1 MSGDGPTFTSTFAT
15 LIGTTRQPTSA
26 WAPGLPLILSV
37 TMDGVSPSTTIQL
50 GDTVVLGG
58 DDAAAYADL
67 VAGADDTLIIEID
80 MSAIARL
87 ACNGSPDL
95 YLVCTAVIDAAGAS
109 FAGSVRSTCGDR
121 KGEGDFAWTGR
132 ISSDSAAETARRVS
146 RRIVD
151 DLKRREIEA

>member
-1 MSGDGPTFTSTFAT
+1 MSDTFTSTFAT

-26 WAPGLPLILSV
+26 WATGLPLILSV
-37 TMDGVSPSTTIQL
+37 TMDGTSPDTTIQL

-58 DDAAAYADL
+58 DDNAAYADL
-67 VAGADDTLIIEID
+67 IAGAGDTLIIKID

-95 YLVCTAVIDAAGAS
+95 YLICTAVIDAAGAS
-109 FAGSVRSTCGDR
+109 FGGSVQSTCGDR
-121 KGEGDFAWTGR
+121 KGEGDFAWTGHVPPGP
-132 ISSDSAAETARRVS
+132 AVETARLVS

-151 DLKRREIEA
+151 DLKRREIKA